1 MIVELFS
8 AMMDELIMDWD
19 RGKIRFL
26 ARMAIKTKEDSKYK
40 TE

>member
-1 MIVELFS
+1 MKTNEKGNLVTFS
-8 AMMDELIMDWD
+8 KAF
-19 RGKIRFL
+19 KIRFL